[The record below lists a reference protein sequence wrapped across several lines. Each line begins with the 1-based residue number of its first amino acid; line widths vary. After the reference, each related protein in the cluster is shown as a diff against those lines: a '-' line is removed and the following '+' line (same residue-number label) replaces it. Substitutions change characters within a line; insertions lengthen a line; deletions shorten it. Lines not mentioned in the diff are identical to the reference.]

1 MQGRGGREVV
11 PDAAKARVRLVD
23 GHERV
28 AGPFVGQGRREGV
41 SHVSLEGLDFPG
53 VGVVGGQRRLEGREK
68 RGGGGGGGGEKEET
82 RGRTSLVGPSPPR
95 PPTSSP
101 PDGVAAAVA
110 AAEKEEEGE
119 EPSEEPSEEEE
130 EEERRRER
138 RSGPGFPLPPIFSRV

>member
-1 MQGRGGREVV
+1 MPPTPSTRPSCQ
-11 PDAAKARVRLVD
+11 PQAKI
-23 GHERV
+23 
-28 AGPFVGQGRREGV
+28 RRW
-41 SHVSLEGLDFPG
+41 
-53 VGVVGGQRRLEGREK
+53 
-68 RGGGGGGGGEKEET
+68 GGEKEET